1 MKIIEIT
8 NEYNI
13 NDDYMYL
20 TVLIMILYQNKLYYS
35 LI

>member
-20 TVLIMILYQNKLYYS
+20 TVLIMILYQKKLYYS